1 MPRLGPMP
9 SGGTRLIL
17 LGTAGGPRPV
27 VARSA
32 PAQVLLI
39 DEVPYVVDCGEG
51 VAHQLVRA
59 GIPPRTV
66 RHVLLT
72 HHHSDHNLDYGNLL
86 YLAWATGLQ
95 TPVDTYGPPPLAAM
109 TRQFLALHDYDLRAR
124 MADEGRPPLGPLV
137 QVHELSQPGVVLE
150 TAQVRVTAALVHHPP
165 VEPAFAFRFDAP
177 DRSIVISGDTTPTPS
192 LIALAQGADVL
203 VHEVMY
209 APAIPRLLG
218 LSPNAARLREHLLA
232 SHTTLE
238 QVGQVATAAG
248 VRTLVLSHFVPS
260 DDPQVTDDLWRTG
273 AQQHFAGE
281 IIVGRDLLVI

>member
-1 MPRLGPMP
+1 MASGAA
-9 SGGTRLIL
+9 GGTRLIL

-27 VARSA
+27 IPRSS

-39 DEVPYVVDCGEG
+39 DDVPYVVDCGEG

-95 TPVDTYGPPPLAAM
+95 TPIQTYGPPPIAAM
-109 TRQFLALHDYDLRAR
+109 TGQFLALHDYDLSLR
-124 MADEGRPPLGPLV
+124 MADEGRPPLAPLV
-137 QVHELSQPGVVLE
+137 QVHEFAQPGVILD
-150 TAQVRVTAALVHHPP
+150 TPRVRVTAALVHHPP
-165 VEPAFAFRFDAP
+165 VEPSFAYRFDAP
-177 DRSIVISGDTTPTPS
+177 DRSIVISGDTTPSPS
-192 LIALAQGADVL
+192 LVALAQGADVL

-218 LSPNAARLREHLLA
+218 LTSNAARLRQHLLA
-232 SHTTLE
+232 SHTTLD
-238 QVGQVATAAG
+238 QVGRIATAAG

-260 DDPQVTDDLWRTG
+260 DDPEVSDAVWRAG
-273 AQQHFAGE
+273 AEQHFAGE
-281 IIVGRDLLVI
+281 VIVGHDLLVI